1 APISPLAEYAL
12 YPERGYQWNPQG
24 TGLSSMAFPF
34 PVFLLDNDTTASA
47 QLRAQYNADRVGP
60 WGGRERCNTLQ
71 AVGGWE
77 VACTSGDRCYSQEG
91 RLPSWPCNAFM
102 PTWQTFSPKA
112 AFLGDLNPRVSKAPG
127 MFKLTAPPCSVSQLG
142 ALLAP

>member
-1 APISPLAEYAL
+1 MGASSPTRTHTTTTTRCPLLWLSGTPANFSPAPISPLAEYAL

-91 RLPSWPCNAFM
+91 R
-102 PTWQTFSPKA
+102 
-112 AFLGDLNPRVSKAPG
+112 
-127 MFKLTAPPCSVSQLG
+127 
-142 ALLAP
+142 